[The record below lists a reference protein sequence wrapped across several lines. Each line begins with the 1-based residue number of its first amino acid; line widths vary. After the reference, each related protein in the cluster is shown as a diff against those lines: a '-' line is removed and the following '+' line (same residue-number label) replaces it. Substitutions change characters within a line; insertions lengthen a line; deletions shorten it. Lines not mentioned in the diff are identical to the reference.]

1 MMNHSDFD
9 FDVVDPDT
17 AERSIPVYPVA
28 QWHNGQQALKA
39 LGGVQH
45 AGGVVLPKKYVSEGS
60 RFPGWTEERMTFRS
74 GREET
79 ALTAQKLVMSPIRT
93 RFRWFARQGTDTVYY
108 PRSAYVMGAHLRGH
122 LQVLAA
128 VKGANAPI
136 VVTFKGKASQ
146 TFEALLKDF
155 SGKVVQTANRTA
167 PKGKALPRCAFW
179 MSVSPGPHTKA
190 GSPGQESFITP
201 PTLDLPAEISRDYLR
216 SLYVGRDNLIRFQEW
231 YREAEPWIAAWERT
245 GVEQTD
251 AVPES
256 EEEIAGGET
265 QPCP

>member
-1 MMNHSDFD
+1 MMNQSDFD

-39 LGGVQH
+39 LGGVQL
-45 AGGVVLPKKYVSEGS
+45 AGGIVLPKKYVSEGS
-60 RFPGWTEERMTFRS
+60 RLPGWTEERMTFRS
-74 GREET
+74 GKEET
-79 ALTAQKLVMSPIRT
+79 ALTAQKLIMSPIRT

-146 TFEALLKDF
+146 IFEALLKDF

-167 PKGKALPRCAFW
+167 PKGKSLPRFAFW

-190 GSPGQESFITP
+190 GSPGRESFITP

-216 SLYVGRDNLIRFQEW
+216 SMFIGRDNLIRFQEW

-251 AVPES
+251 AAPES

-265 QPCP
+265 QP